1 MRPVLRSC
9 VACLSLCLFMSSAV
23 AAEGVEVGDKAPSFT
38 LKDDQGKDWKSA
50 DHYGK
55 KIVVIYF
62 YPADMT
68 PGCTKQACGFRDD
81 MSKLQSENVEVVGV
95 SGDSV
100 RNHKLFKQA
109 HDLNFALLADTK
121 GELAKKFGVPYTP
134 GEKSIVREIAGNDE
148 TLVRGVTAQRWT
160 IVVGTDGVVKLK
172 RKTTDA
178 AGDSQFIL
186 DSLADLQS

>member
-1 MRPVLRSC
+1 VFGL
-9 VACLSLCLFMSSAV
+9 CLSLLASSAF
-23 AAEGVEVGDKAPSFT
+23 AAEGVEVGDKAPAFT

-50 DHYGK
+50 DHFGK

-68 PGCTKQACGFRDD
+68 GGCTKQACGFRDD
-81 MSKLQSENVEVVGV
+81 MSKLQSKNVEVVGI

-100 RNHKLFKQA
+100 RNHQLFKQV

-121 GELAKKFGVPYTP
+121 GEVAKKLGVPYTP
-134 GEKSIVREIAGNDE
+134 GEKSIIREIAGKEE
-148 TLVRGVTAQRWT
+148 TLVRGVTTQRWT
-160 IVVGTDGVVKLK
+160 IVVGTDGLIKLK

-186 DSLADLQS
+186 DNLADLQS